1 MVDFFVNCNSGNFYQ
16 LPKGNKMKRII
27 AISAV
32 SVILAACN
40 SAPKRAEAPPIP
52 SPTPAVTKDVTVPV
66 QGKVDAP
73 PTLDIP
79 AWYIKAPASTD
90 DYVFVTGTAVSSD
103 LAMSRTKALL
113 DAQVQLADKIN
124 GMLNAITKQTRKDD
138 SGQVGI
144 DRTSQTV
151 KKLIIDTA
159 LTGYHLEDSRVMSE
173 NRNYRTFV
181 LVRYPLG
188 DANRLLKDKLQR
200 ERQDKDDVDNALD
213 ELEREINS
221 RKKKPAAP
229 AALDDKQSQVA
240 SDTVLAKND
249 MPARALSMDEIV
261 AIEKQHNLVET
272 KNMDL
277 RRRRAEALTKP
288 GAFVEKLTV
297 Q

>member
-1 MVDFFVNCNSGNFYQ
+1 
-16 LPKGNKMKRII
+16 MKRII
-27 AISAV
+27 AISAA

-40 SAPKRAEAPPIP
+40 SAPKRVESPPIP

-79 AWYIKAPASTD
+79 AWYIKAPPSTD

-103 LAMSRTKALL
+103 LAMSRSKALL

-124 GMLNAITKQTRKDD
+124 GMINALTKQTRKDD
-138 SGQVGI
+138 SGQLGI

-159 LTGYHLEDSRVMSE
+159 ITGYHLEDSRVMSE

-213 ELEREINS
+213 ELEREIKQ
-221 RKKKPAAP
+221 RKKTPAARSNE
-229 AALDDKQSQVA
+229 QSQAPVIETRPLTTEETTVSKEPMSWSEVA
-240 SDTVLAKND
+240 
-249 MPARALSMDEIV
+249 
-261 AIEKQHNLVET
+261 AIEKKYNLA
-272 KNMDL
+272 DL
-277 RRRRAEALTKP
+277 SNQDARRRRAETMLKP
-288 GAFVEKLTV
+288 NAVV
-297 Q
+297 QRFTIR

>member
-1 MVDFFVNCNSGNFYQ
+1 
-16 LPKGNKMKRII
+16 MKRIL
-27 AISAV
+27 ALSLVAV
-32 SVILAACN
+32 SMAACN
-40 SAPKRAEAPPIP
+40 SAPKRVESAPIP

-213 ELEREINS
+213 ELEREIKS
-221 RKKKPAAP
+221 RKNKPASSATIE
-229 AALDDKQSQVA
+229 DKQSQAESV
-240 SDTVLAKND
+240 DTVLAKAD
-249 MPARALSMDEIV
+249 PVTKPLTMEEVA
-261 AIEKQHNLVET
+261 AIEKRYNLTDV
-272 KNMDL
+272 KNPEL
-277 RRRRAEALTKP
+277 RRRRAEAMLKP
-288 GAFVEKLTV
+288 GAFVERYTV

>member
-1 MVDFFVNCNSGNFYQ
+1 
-16 LPKGNKMKRII
+16 MKRII

-52 SPTPAVTKDVTVPV
+52 SPTPPVTKDVTVPV

-103 LAMSRTKALL
+103 LSMSRSKALL

-124 GMLNAITKQTRKDD
+124 GMINALTKQTRKDD

-200 ERQDKDDVDNALD
+200 ERQDKEDVDNALD
-213 ELEREINS
+213 ELEREIKA
-221 RKKKPAAP
+221 RKKPAP
-229 AALDDKQSQVA
+229 AAVSEDKQSFLQDESLVVA
-240 SDTVLAKND
+240 QTDTVKRPLT
-249 MPARALSMDEIV
+249 MDQIV

-272 KNMDL
+272 QNMDL
-277 RRRRAEALTKP
+277 RRRRAEALIKP
-288 GAFVEKLTV
+288 GAYVEHYTV
-297 Q
+297 R

>member
-1 MVDFFVNCNSGNFYQ
+1 
-16 LPKGNKMKRII
+16 MKRII

-32 SVILAACN
+32 SVILTACN

-213 ELEREINS
+213 ELEREIKS
-221 RKKKPAAP
+221 RKNKPASSATIE
-229 AALDDKQSQVA
+229 DKQSQAENV
-240 SDTVLAKND
+240 DTVLANADPVTKPLT
-249 MPARALSMDEIV
+249 MEEVA
-261 AIEKQHNLVET
+261 AIEKRYNLTDV
-272 KNMDL
+272 KNPEL
-277 RRRRAEALTKP
+277 RRRRAEAMLKP
-288 GAFVEKLTV
+288 GAFVERYTV

>member
-1 MVDFFVNCNSGNFYQ
+1 
-16 LPKGNKMKRII
+16 MKRII

-40 SAPKRAEAPPIP
+40 SAPKRVEAPPIP
-52 SPTPAVTKDVTVPV
+52 SPTPPVTKDVTVPV

-90 DYVFVTGTAVSSD
+90 DYVYVTGTAVSSD

-124 GMLNAITKQTRKDD
+124 GMLNALTKQTRKDD

-200 ERQDKDDVDNALD
+200 ERQDKEDVDNALD
-213 ELEREINS
+213 ELEREIKS
-221 RKKKPAAP
+221 RKKPASAP
-229 AALDDKQSQVA
+229 LDDKQGSIDTVDTQVA
-240 SDTVLAKND
+240 QLDPVPK
-249 MPARALSMDEIV
+249 RLSLDEIV

-288 GAFVEKLTV
+288 GAFVQRFTV

>member
-1 MVDFFVNCNSGNFYQ
+1 
-16 LPKGNKMKRII
+16 
-27 AISAV
+27 
-32 SVILAACN
+32 
-40 SAPKRAEAPPIP
+40 
-52 SPTPAVTKDVTVPV
+52 
-66 QGKVDAP
+66 
-73 PTLDIP
+73 
-79 AWYIKAPASTD
+79 
-90 DYVFVTGTAVSSD
+90 
-103 LAMSRTKALL
+103 MSRTKALL

-124 GMLNAITKQTRKDD
+124 GMLNALTKQTRKDD

-200 ERQDKDDVDNALD
+200 ERQDKEDVDNALD
-213 ELEREINS
+213 ELEREIKS
-221 RKKKPAAP
+221 RKKPASAP
-229 AALDDKQSQVA
+229 LDDKQGSIDTVDTQVA
-240 SDTVLAKND
+240 QLDSVPK
-249 MPARALSMDEIV
+249 RLSLDEIV

-288 GAFVEKLTV
+288 GAFVQRFTV

>member
-1 MVDFFVNCNSGNFYQ
+1 MVDFFVNCDSGNFYQ

-52 SPTPAVTKDVTVPV
+52 SPTPPVTKDVTVPV

-103 LAMSRTKALL
+103 LSMSRSKALL

-124 GMLNAITKQTRKDD
+124 GMINALTKQTRKDD

-200 ERQDKDDVDNALD
+200 ERQDKEDVDNALD
-213 ELEREINS
+213 ELEREIKA
-221 RKKKPAAP
+221 RKKPAP
-229 AALDDKQSQVA
+229 AAVSEDKQSFLQDESLVVA
-240 SDTVLAKND
+240 QTDTVKRPLT
-249 MPARALSMDEIV
+249 MDQIV

-272 KNMDL
+272 QNMDL
-277 RRRRAEALTKP
+277 RRRRAEALIKP
-288 GAFVEKLTV
+288 GAYVEHYTV
-297 Q
+297 R

>member
-16 LPKGNKMKRII
+16 LPKGNNMKRII

-40 SAPKRAEAPPIP
+40 SAPKRVEAPPIP
-52 SPTPAVTKDVTVPV
+52 SPTPPVTKDVTVPV

-90 DYVFVTGTAVSSD
+90 DYVYVTGTAVSSD

-124 GMLNAITKQTRKDD
+124 GMLNALTKQTRKDD

-200 ERQDKDDVDNALD
+200 ERQDKEDVDNALD
-213 ELEREINS
+213 ELEREIKS
-221 RKKKPAAP
+221 RKKPASAP
-229 AALDDKQSQVA
+229 LDDKQGSIDTVDTQVA
-240 SDTVLAKND
+240 QLDSVPK
-249 MPARALSMDEIV
+249 RLSLDEIV

-288 GAFVEKLTV
+288 GAFVQRFTV

>member
-1 MVDFFVNCNSGNFYQ
+1 
-16 LPKGNKMKRII
+16 MKRII
-27 AISAV
+27 AISAA

-40 SAPKRAEAPPIP
+40 SAPKRVEAPPIP

-79 AWYIKAPASTD
+79 AWYIKAPPSTD

-103 LAMSRTKALL
+103 LSMSRSKALL

-124 GMLNAITKQTRKDD
+124 GMINALTKQTRKDD

-159 LTGYHLEDSRVMSE
+159 ITGYHLEDSRVMSE

-213 ELEREINS
+213 ELEREIKS
-221 RKKKPAAP
+221 RKKPAAAIP
-229 AALDDKQSQVA
+229 DDKQSMVQED
-240 SDTVLAKND
+240 STILAQADPVKRPLTLN
-249 MPARALSMDEIV
+249 EIV

-272 KNMDL
+272 KNMEL
-277 RRRRAEALTKP
+277 RRLRAEALTKP
-288 GAFVEKLTV
+288 GATV
-297 Q
+297 QRFTVQ